1 MFGSKPTAEQQQKEQ
16 ITKHLRAADE
26 YFRYN
31 RYAEGLVQIDLA
43 LALDPKNV
51 LARSFKERIKMMQKR
66 AESSAGLDGKI
77 GLSEDEKQA
86 ITAKMLAEA
95 EEHINTKNYK
105 LALNRVAEVY
115 KIDPKN
121 FFARAYSDRIE
132 ELQTQQKKEAE
143 QFFAKPA
150 PVAPA
155 QATTSAPPPPKSTGN
170 VAMYKE
176 LMKEVWFDGKVT
188 PEEEH
193 ELKKVRDIFNISN
206 KDHFEVEREVKLE
219 AYIEALTLAWR
230 DGVLTANERE
240 TLEMMRKRYDINSDE
255 HHALENRI
263 QEVKKGTPTKATILV
278 VDPDKDHLTALMQYL
293 KEKHYEVIP
302 ALRVEDAFAKIV
314 KQFPQ
319 LVLTD
324 IIFTPTHLDGFSLFE
339 KLQQHQVLKHVPF
352 FFMSRIKDEKVIRAA
367 LRLGLDLHFT
377 KPVDHELLLAA
388 IEGRLR
394 KH

>member
-1 MFGSKPTAEQQQKEQ
+1 
-16 ITKHLRAADE
+16 
-26 YFRYN
+26 
-31 RYAEGLVQIDLA
+31 
-43 LALDPKNV
+43 
-51 LARSFKERIKMMQKR
+51 MMQKR
-66 AESSAGLDGKI
+66 AESSAGLDVKTA
-77 GLSEDEKQA
+77 LNEDERQA

-95 EEHINTKNYK
+95 EELIKEKNYK
-105 LALNRVAEVY
+105 LALNKVAEVY

-132 ELQTQQKKEAE
+132 ELQSQQKKEAE
-143 QFFAKPA
+143 QFFANPA
-150 PVAPA
+150 PAAPA
-155 QATTSAPPPPKSTGN
+155 QATASAPPQPKSTGN
-170 VAMYKE
+170 IAMYKE

-188 PEEEH
+188 PEEEQ
-193 ELKKVRDIFNISN
+193 ELKRVRDIFSIPN
-206 KDHFEVEREVKLE
+206 KDHFEIEREVKLN
-219 AYIEALTLAWR
+219 AYVEALTLAWR

-240 TLEMMRKRYDINSDE
+240 TLELMRKRYDINSDE
-255 HHALENRI
+255 HHSLESKI
-263 QEVKKGTPTKATILV
+263 QEVKKGSPTKATILV
-278 VDPDKDHLTALMQYL
+278 VDPDKDHLTAVAQYL
-293 KEKHYEVIP
+293 KDKNYDVI
-302 ALRVEDAFAKIV
+302 AAMKVEDAFAKIV